1 VSRPGENLPG
11 FRARQLEFAAHIRD
25 PHAHP
30 RPADVPE
37 RRMRIYRE
45 LFYNNI
51 ESFLASAFPVA
62 KRVLDGERWH
72 GLVRGFISRHPSES
86 PYFLEISQ
94 EFLAYLGGLPP
105 ETELPAFL
113 LELCHYEWVELCL
126 SVAEEDLPEQGIDP
140 AGDLATGVPVV
151 SPLIWKLAYRFP
163 VHTIGPDHQPAAPGP
178 APTQLVVCR
187 RRDDSVGFMELNGLT
202 MALLDELETGGRT
215 GREVLEQLAERL
227 SGLGPGPARE
237 SACEKGLAT
246 LERLRKAGV
255 LLGTRMHPGG
265 PAA

>member
-1 VSRPGENLPG
+1 MSRSGENLPG

-25 PHAHP
+25 PQTHP

-37 RRMRIYRE
+37 PRMRIYRE

-62 KRVLDGERWH
+62 KKVLEAERWH
-72 GLVRGFISRHPSES
+72 SLVRGFMSRHPSAS
-86 PYFLEISQ
+86 PYFLDISQ
-94 EFLAYLGGLPP
+94 EFLTYLGGLPP
-105 ETELPAFL
+105 AGERPPFL

-126 SVAEEDLPEQGIDP
+126 SVADDDLPEAGIDP
-140 AGDLATGVPVV
+140 AGDLATGVPVL

-163 VHTIGPDHQPAAPGP
+163 VHTIGPDHQPDAPGP
-178 APTQLVVCR
+178 EPTQLVVFR
-187 RRDDSVGFMELNGLT
+187 RRDDSVGFMELSGLT
-202 MALLDELETGGRT
+202 MTLLDELAAGCRS
-215 GREVLEQLAERL
+215 GREVLEQLAERVRN
-227 SGLGPGPARE
+227 SGPASERE
-237 SACEKGLAT
+237 AIYEKGLAT

-255 LLGTRMHPGG
+255 LLGTRANSGG